1 MIKPIQKNGKAYTN
15 KELTEVVQNLVML
28 LENVNG
34 ILANHQICLEALAKK
49 LKLVKQDKQGITN
62 TIGEQ
67 NA

>member
-1 MIKPIQKNGKAYTN
+1 MIKPIQKNSRAYTN
-15 KELTEVVQNLVML
+15 KELTEVVQKLAML

-34 ILANHQICLEALAKK
+34 ILASHQTCLEALTKK
-49 LKLVKQDKQGITN
+49 LKLMKQDKQGITN